1 MTNRIQ
7 RDYSQMI
14 HLMKYA
20 KPLPDGRREDWSESV
35 SRLVYWL
42 DKQKIL
48 PDEAIDYLWGPVMDQ
63 MLYQRVMPSMR
74 LLPSAGPAAD
84 RENLTAFNCMF
95 LGIDS
100 LEAFGRL
107 MYALMCGTG
116 VGFSVEKIYL
126 DKLPGFPSRL
136 RHVDT
141 TIIVED
147 TRLSWALSTVK
158 LLESLFNG
166 DIPVMR
172 YDHIRPKGAPLITT
186 GGYASGPE
194 PLIELHEFIFQTING
209 TRNDCLS
216 SIEVYDICCKI
227 ADVVVQGGV
236 RRSATICL
244 FDGEDQDMLMSK
256 TPVVA
261 SKNPWRYNSNNTA
274 VFTSEESAKRMLPQ
288 ILNLAKH
295 TGEPGILMKS
305 TLQRRMK
312 DSLRLPKDTIG
323 LNP

>member
-1 MTNRIQ
+1 
-7 RDYSQMI
+7 MI
-14 HLMKYA
+14 HLMKYS
-20 KPLPDGRREDWSESV
+20 KPFPNGEREDWSESV

-74 LLPSAGPAAD
+74 LLSSAGPAAD

-126 DKLPGFPSRL
+126 DKLPELPRRFEP
-136 RHVDT
+136 VDD
-141 TIIVED
+141 VVRVLD
-147 TRLSWALSTVK
+147 TRLSWVRATICF
-158 LLESLFNG
+158 LEYLFDG
-166 DIPVMR
+166 QIPMVD
-172 YDHIRPKGAPLITT
+172 YSSIRPKGAPLVTT

-194 PLIELHEFIFQTING
+194 PLRELHKFVFDVMNTAG
-209 TRNDCLS
+209 SHLS

-256 TPVVA
+256 TPVAA
-261 SKNPWRYNSNNTA
+261 SSSPWRYNSNNTA

>member
-1 MTNRIQ
+1 
-7 RDYSQMI
+7 MI
-14 HLMKYA
+14 HLMKYS
-20 KPLPDGRREDWSESV
+20 KPLPDGGREDWSESV

-42 DKQKIL
+42 DKQKKL

-63 MLYQRVMPSMR
+63 VLDQRVMPSMR
-74 LLPSAGPAAD
+74 LLSSAGLAAD

-116 VGFSVEKIYL
+116 VGFSVEKMYL
-126 DKLPGFPSRL
+126 DKLPSLPKKIDW
-136 RHVDT
+136 VDDV
-141 TIIVED
+141 IRVHD
-147 TRLSWALSTVK
+147 TRLSWALATVR
-158 LLESLFNG
+158 LLEYLVEGKLPTVDYSL
-166 DIPVMR
+166 
-172 YDHIRPKGAPLITT
+172 IRPKGAPLITT

-194 PLIELHEFIFQTING
+194 PLKELHEFIKDTIITAG
-209 TRNDCLS
+209 DRLS
-216 SIEVYDICCKI
+216 SVAVYDICCKI

-244 FDGEDQDMLMSK
+244 FDGKDIDMML
-256 TPVVA
+256 
-261 SKNPWRYNSNNTA
+261 SKNPVAASGSPWRYNSNNTA
-274 VFTSEESAKRMLPQ
+274 VFTDEVEARAMLPM

-312 DSLRLPKDTIG
+312 DSLRLPKEEIG

>member
-1 MTNRIQ
+1 MINRIQ

-20 KPLPDGRREDWSESV
+20 KPYPDGEREDWSESV
-35 SRLVYWL
+35 DRLIHWL
-42 DKQKIL
+42 HKQRKL

-63 MLYQRVMPSMR
+63 VLYQRVMPSMR
-74 LLPSAGPAAD
+74 LLSSAGLAAD

-126 DKLPGFPSRL
+126 DKLPELPDEL
-136 RHVDT
+136 EPVDD
-141 TIIVED
+141 IIRVLD
-147 TRLSWALSTVK
+147 TRLSWVRATICY
-158 LLESLFNG
+158 LEYLFDG
-166 DIPVMR
+166 KSPKVDYSR
-172 YDHIRPKGAPLITT
+172 IRPKGAPLVTT

-194 PLIELHEFIFQTING
+194 PLKELHDFMFDVINQG
-209 TRNDCLS
+209 GVRLS
-216 SIEVYDICCKI
+216 SLEVYDICCKI

-244 FDGEDQDMLMSK
+244 FDWDDVDMLLSK
-256 TPVVA
+256 KPENATR
-261 SKNPWRYNSNNTA
+261 NPWRYNSNNTA
-274 VFTSEESAKRMLPQ
+274 VFTDESDAKAMLPL
-288 ILNLAKH
+288 ILNLAKR